1 MPKQR
6 KISKGY
12 SHPSLQAFKAKYLVA
27 WRLQMIEKYEISPKI
42 PITVILVLNIN
53 RKIIH

>member
-6 KISKGY
+6 KILKGY
-12 SHPSLQAFKAKYLVA
+12 FHPSLQAFKAKYLVA
-27 WRLQMIEKYEISPKI
+27 WRLQMIEKYEISP
-42 PITVILVLNIN
+42 ITVILVLNIN

>member
-12 SHPSLQAFKAKYLVA
+12 SHPSLQAFKAKYLG
-27 WRLQMIEKYEISPKI
+27 RG
-42 PITVILVLNIN
+42 VLDTSDG
-53 RKIIH
+53 RKI